1 MPVPR
6 GSPHP
11 CAHRQGDLCL
21 SYDITWMESRGS
33 RSSAEPGF
41 SHPTERPWS
50 PRLWLHPRGR
60 TISRVPGGPPWPAQI
75 FGPSVSTPSVG
86 ALLRLIIFSVLKIVL
101 NDSSSR

>member
-11 CAHRQGDLCL
+11 CVHRQGDLCL
-21 SYDITWMESRGS
+21 SYDITWMKSHGS

-60 TISRVPGGPPWPAQI
+60 TISRVPGGSPVASSDLWTICEHPIHGCPPS
-75 FGPSVSTPSVG
+75 FNHFLCFKDCSE
-86 ALLRLIIFSVLKIVL
+86 
-101 NDSSSR
+101 